1 MNATPKRPRSSA
13 KGSRAQ
19 TPAQRR
25 RQAAV
30 TAIGLVVV
38 AVVVIATWLI
48 NNAGDDAG
56 SSTSSVAG
64 SSVAGSSAAGS
75 AVARSSNAMSGRS
88 TSPQTAT
95 VPARVT
101 RTLALIDAGEWPEAA
116 DAPGTQGGIT
126 FRNSEGRLPARDS
139 AGKRITYREWDVNP
153 KEPGR
158 SRDAERIVTG
168 SDGSA
173 WYTADHYRSFVLIRG
188 PS

>member
-1 MNATPKRPRSSA
+1 MNATSKRPRSSA
-13 KGSRAQ
+13 RGSRTQ

-25 RQAAV
+25 RQAVV

-56 SSTSSVAG
+56 SSGSSVAG
-64 SSVAGSSAAGS
+64 SSVARSS
-75 AVARSSNAMSGRS
+75 VARSSVAASGRS
-88 TSPQTAT
+88 TSRQTAT

>member
-1 MNATPKRPRSSA
+1 MNATSKRPRSSTR
-13 KGSRAQ
+13 GSRAQ

-25 RQAAV
+25 RQAVV

-38 AVVVIATWLI
+38 AIVVIATWLI
-48 NNAGDDAG
+48 NNSGDDAG
-56 SSTSSVAG
+56 SSGSSVASSSVAG
-64 SSVAGSSAAGS
+64 SSVA
-75 AVARSSNAMSGRS
+75 RSSVASSGPSERS
-88 TSPQTAT
+88 TSRQTAA

-173 WYTADHYRSFVLIRG
+173 WYTANHYRSFVLIRG